1 MNIIPR
7 PRNITEGHTLNR
19 DMLKINNISSTH
31 NIYTN
36 LEGFL
41 LDYLTMQFSLNVI
54 RTEGIS
60 FPFIQISDNLR
71 FKPEEL
77 PSVLHNQEEGYLLR
91 VNEQA
96 VIIAAHRE
104 SGLFYGIQTYLQ
116 LREQSFNKE
125 IEIIDWP
132 DNAIRGFHLETRF
145 GIPRFERILEIID
158 EICKYKFN
166 TILME
171 LEDKF
176 PYEEVKGITAANALS
191 KEQLQEIIKYAGDR
205 YIEIIPLQQTLGHV
219 EYILKHEDYYHRRE
233 VRGKAVGNE
242 LPFSFNPIGKLSFND
257 IDEFC
262 PANEEAYEII
272 EKLCR
277 EMAETYPSSR
287 YIHVGCDEAWNLI
300 NCELCKEKY
309 GQDGYN
315 KVFLEHTNR
324 VAEYVTALN
333 KTPVIWDDMLRGFS
347 KEDFQLLN
355 KNIVIMCWLYYDGDL
370 DKGLSLL
377 KKYHEAGFKVIGA
390 SSAKCCEGMSSDY
403 LDMPDMKDRLTNI
416 NDWSNLSAEF
426 NMLGVVTTVWSNYTG
441 TIAPPHPFFDTIWYP
456 LIYSAEKYWNTAS
469 ECLDFDKRF
478 MENFFG
484 VEGAEECF
492 GHEIELL
499 YEKATII
506 ADNCKRNKYVAEVY
520 KIISLLSI
528 YRQKSMATYREMYKL
543 YNGSTEKEKA
553 IVVRKIEELKTM
565 REYLKPEVTS
575 LVGRYFGE
583 ADTKEFVDS
592 RFFMDDVVNMEATK
606 NPN

>member
-7 PRNITEGHTLNR
+7 PRNITEGHILNR
-19 DMLKINNISSTH
+19 DIFNINNVSSTQ

-36 LEGFL
+36 IEGFL
-41 LDYLTMQFSLNVI
+41 LDYLKLQFNLNVI
-54 RTEGIS
+54 KAEGIS

-71 FKPEEL
+71 FKSERL
-77 PSVLHNQEEGYLLR
+77 PSVLHNQKEGYLLR
-91 VNEQA
+91 VDELA
-96 VIIAAHRE
+96 VTMAAHSD

-116 LREQSFNKE
+116 LREQSINKE

-158 EICKYKFN
+158 EICRYKFN

-219 EYILKHEDYYHRRE
+219 EYILKQEDYYHLRE
-233 VRGKAVGNE
+233 VRGNATCNE

-262 PANEEAYEII
+262 PAKEEAYHLVN
-272 EKLCR
+272 KMCR
-277 EMAETYPSSR
+277 EMAEKYPSSR
-287 YIHVGCDEAWNLI
+287 YLHVGCDEAWNLI

-324 VAEYVTALN
+324 VAEYVTALD

-347 KEDFQLLN
+347 KEDFQLLD

-403 LDMPDMKDRLTNI
+403 LDMPNMKDRLTNI

-456 LIYSAEKYWNTAS
+456 LIYSAEKYWNTAG
-469 ECLDFDKRF
+469 ECLDFEKRF

-543 YNGSTEKEKA
+543 YNGSSEKEKA
-553 IVVRKIEELKTM
+553 IVVRKIKELKTM

>member
-19 DMLKINNISSTH
+19 DMLKINIISSTQ

-36 LEGFL
+36 IEGFL
-41 LDYLTMQFSLNVI
+41 LDYLKLQFNLNVI

-91 VNEQA
+91 VDEQA
-96 VIIAAHRE
+96 VTLAAHRE

-116 LREQSFNKE
+116 LREQSINKE

-145 GIPRFERILEIID
+145 GIPKFERILEIID

-191 KEQLQEIIKYAGDR
+191 KVQLQEIIKYAGDR

-219 EYILKHEDYYHRRE
+219 EYILKHEDYYHMRE
-233 VRGKAVGNE
+233 VRGNATGNE

-262 PANEEAYEII
+262 PAKEEAYEII

-277 EMAETYPSSR
+277 EMAGTYPSSR

-347 KEDFQLLN
+347 KEDFQLLD

-403 LDMPDMKDRLTNI
+403 LDMPNMKDRLTNI

-469 ECLDFDKRF
+469 ECLDFEKRF

-499 YEKATII
+499 YEKATTI
-506 ADNCKRNKYVAEVY
+506 ADTCKRNKYVAEVY

-543 YNGSTEKEKA
+543 YNGSSEKERA
-553 IVVRKIEELKTM
+553 IVVRKIKELKTM